1 MGIVYQKDASA
12 EKQAQSAKLYPVGS
26 IYMSVIDTNPAL
38 LFGGTWEQI
47 QGRFLLAASTGYPNG
62 STGGEA
68 TTSIQIADG
77 SYNGLTTGGA
87 WNNRVLVSPYA
98 SRASYTNMPPYLAVY
113 MWRRVG

>member
-12 EKQAQSAKLYPVGS
+12 EKQALSAKLYPVGS

-113 MWRRVG
+113 MWQRV